1 MERTRSNSQSSIQS
15 LTDSKQPLKWMEL
28 PITKFNEIAVPH
40 HITQLKEM
48 KLNIQKMARS
58 GDYENMR
65 KEQVKAKKVIE
76 QLRALV
82 REMDILRNK
91 VLDSDLNKFDKSIN
105 SSRQTALSALQEYKD
120 MLEKLS
126 SPVPEYNENTNS
138 DDEFN
143 QQQMSAMVE
152 ASIKLSELSED
163 VRRQERKTI
172 AVEELQQEV
181 EEVNELYQQLA
192 VMVGSQAEAVTKIES
207 NVEETAVKVEEG
219 ERILRHAAKLKI
231 PSYGLAGALLGT
243 FLAGPVG
250 FVAGFKLGSVAAV
263 TGSFLGFTGG
273 RYLKSVHESHIET
286 QQAPAL
292 TATE

>member
-1 MERTRSNSQSSIQS
+1 MNRARSNSQSSIQS
-15 LTDSKQPLKWMEL
+15 ITDLKQPLKWMEL
-28 PITKFNEIAVPH
+28 PISKFNEIAVPH
-40 HITQLKEM
+40 HITQLKNI

-58 GDYENMR
+58 GDWENMR
-65 KEQVKAKKVIE
+65 KEQLKASKVIQ

-91 VLDSDLNKFDKSIN
+91 VLDSDLSKFDKSIH
-105 SSRQTALSALQEYKD
+105 SSRQAALSTLQEYKE
-120 MLEKLS
+120 MLERLPS
-126 SPVPEYNENTNS
+126 SLEEDRDSRYT
-138 DDEFN
+138 DEGESE
-143 QQQMSAMVE
+143 QMSAQVQASVE
-152 ASIKLSELSED
+152 LSQLSED
-163 VRRQERKTI
+163 VRRMERKAI

-181 EEVNELYQQLA
+181 EQVHELYQELA

-243 FLAGPVG
+243 CLAGPVG

-292 TATE
+292 TASE